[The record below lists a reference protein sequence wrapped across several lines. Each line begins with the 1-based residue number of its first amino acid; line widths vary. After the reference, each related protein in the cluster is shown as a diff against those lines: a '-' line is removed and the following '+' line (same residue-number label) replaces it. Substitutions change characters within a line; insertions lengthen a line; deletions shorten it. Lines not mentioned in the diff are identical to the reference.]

1 MKIKAVFTLLV
12 LLGLLAFPATVLAQ
26 SDPAPDPAP
35 ALGEIDDFI
44 AALGLGGAVA
54 VVVQALKQFGLIP
67 DGSSGTVATVIN
79 VVLFAVLI
87 IVGAFGLDLEGDTSA
102 AIFSVIAQLA
112 NLGGA
117 ILSSFGTY
125 KGLRAGQVKGF
136 KPSG

>member
-1 MKIKAVFTLLV
+1 MKTTFVLLTLLV
-12 LLGLLAFPATVLAQ
+12 LLLAFPVTVLAQ

-35 ALGEIDDFI
+35 ALGEVSDFI

-54 VVVQALKQFGLIP
+54 VAVQALKQFGLIP
-67 DGSSGTVATVIN
+67 DGASGTVATVIN
-79 VVLFAVLI
+79 VVLFAALV
-87 IVGAFGLDLEGDTSA
+87 IVGAFGLDLEGDTST
-102 AIFSVIAQLA
+102 AIFSIIAQLA

-136 KPSG
+136 KPNG